1 MSNII
6 DFKSVVAKLRNIDP
20 TSFEDMKKQI
30 VESATPSV
38 KPETLAPVSDLK
50 HLAGM
55 PEADMSDK
63 SIKKIRKT
71 VDKMDKPK
79 TKKSISKWA
88 KGKFDD
94 PKSAMFAI
102 ATNMQKRKE
111 GKPIDP
117 PGRESKSFIGKALI
131 DEPKTLSGKIEE
143 AMRTPQYMLD
153 DAKFQGKFKKGDMIK
168 AYDHQP
174 MQGRDEKF
182 IVGKVVA
189 VDKES
194 KSQPGAMG
202 YHVKVEKDT
211 LFDKNSREGK
221 IVFVPY
227 EVGMDYDDRL
237 SMMEDGHTDTD
248 SMQGITAQMAKDVM
262 QLNQMFKDKSGDEEL
277 MTWITNKLAVAADKI
292 SSVKDYLMNPT
303 QDGMTEEAQSKY
315 LVVYKN
321 KKGKTMSKM
330 VKAKGLRDVADAF
343 EKTNPNDTIQSIGA
357 KSEGKMSDIAL
368 DMKQLSDIQFASK
381 YKKSKEDMKKELSE
395 GADKNRAI
403 RFDKMMRMAKYTEFA
418 DVLADAMHFAE
429 VTNLDFG
436 SEMQRAKEY
445 YDEADQME
453 GNAYAHAVRK
463 AKMDGK
469 KKGDKVKGP
478 DGEEITL
485 EKPIEEK
492 AKPDYIDIDK
502 DGDKK
507 EPMKKAAKD
516 AKKKKMSMDEKV
528 QLLNIG
534 KQIREM
540 AKQNGVQP
548 SQFLG
553 YLVAKNPE
561 KYGPLAQLEDIID
574 GKG

>member
-1 MSNII
+1 MTQII
-6 DFKSVVAKLRNIDP
+6 DFKSMVSKLRNIDP
-20 TSFEDMKKQI
+20 TSFQDMKKQI
-30 VESATPSV
+30 IESVQTAPEHDIPSTPV
-38 KPETLAPVSDLK
+38 ADLRK
-50 HLAGM
+50 LSGM
-55 PEADMSDK
+55 PEAEMSKK
-63 SIKKIRKT
+63 SIKKVRKT
-71 VDKMDKPK
+71 VDKMDDKPK
-79 TKKSISKWA
+79 AKKSISKWA

-94 PKSAMFAI
+94 PKAAMFAI

-117 PGRESKSFIGKALI
+117 PGRESISHIGKALI
-131 DEPKTLSGKIEE
+131 DTPKTVAGKIEE
-143 AMRTPQYMLD
+143 AMRTPQYILD
-153 DAKFQGKFKKGDMIK
+153 DAKCQGKFKKGVMIK

-189 VDKES
+189 VDQES
-194 KSQPGAMG
+194 KTQPGAMG
-202 YHVKVEKDT
+202 YHVKVEQDT
-211 LFDKNSREGK
+211 LFDKNSRVGK

-262 QLNQMFKDKSGDEEL
+262 QLNQMFKDNPGDEEL

-292 SSVKDYLMNPT
+292 SSVKDYMMNPT
-303 QDGMTEEAQSKY
+303 QDGMTEEAQSEY

-368 DMKQLSDIQFASK
+368 DMKQLSDIQFTSK
-381 YKKSKEDMKKELSE
+381 YKKSKEDMKKELS
-395 GADKNRAI
+395 D
-403 RFDKMMRMAKYTEFA
+403 DT
-418 DVLADAMHFAE
+418 
-429 VTNLDFG
+429 
-436 SEMQRAKEY
+436 
-445 YDEADQME
+445 DEPQE

-485 EKPIEEK
+485 EKDSEHEALVDKTIKTLETYLDLVSKQGNKKLSKATEDVRKVFGMESK